1 MVRRLVHSH
10 PSFEFAK
17 TFRQPVSHQSRK
29 GMSSFKVI
37 LVVLLIAVGLV
48 KIFRRKKEGAS
59 GAVEVDPD
67 SVDHCPHCEAEIE
80 PEFLECWNCGGK
92 LKLSTDGAP
101 SAELPTIAGR
111 VLRNSERR
119 QVKSREALAP
129 VSGRS
134 GQLPVTSQ
142 FSDPGVQNPKS
153 GS

>member
-1 MVRRLVHSH
+1 
-10 PSFEFAK
+10 
-17 TFRQPVSHQSRK
+17 
-29 GMSSFKVI
+29 MSSFKVI

-59 GAVEVDPD
+59 GAVEVDSD

-92 LKLSTDGAP
+92 LELSTDGAP